1 MLSVVPQ
8 VYFGEEEKGR
18 HKREV
23 VCRRMKLRK
32 KNPQVL
38 GKLMQEKL
46 ANVSRR
52 LSDQEPNLKCYEVY
66 FIHIG

>member
-32 KNPQVL
+32 KKSASIREIDA
-38 GKLMQEKL
+38 GK
-46 ANVSRR
+46 VG
-52 LSDQEPNLKCYEVY
+52 KC
-66 FIHIG
+66 IQTSI